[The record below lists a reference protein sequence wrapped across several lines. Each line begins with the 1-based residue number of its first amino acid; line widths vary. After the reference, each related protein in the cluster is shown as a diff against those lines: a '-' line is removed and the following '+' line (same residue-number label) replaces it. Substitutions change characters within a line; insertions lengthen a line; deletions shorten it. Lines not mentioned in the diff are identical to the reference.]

1 MEQET
6 YIPGLNEGAHRDSNK
21 NGRVSSVSPYEDPN
35 ANIKDPSRNYNFKQ
49 PDSNSQTPV
58 VGFLYTVSKNGF
70 PEYWPLHIGQ
80 NTIGKDNNMDIC
92 LKESSIS
99 DHHANI
105 QIKKMRT
112 NGGRLI
118 ATIVDAGSK
127 NGIVVNDEELDYDR
141 HPLKHMDIITIG
153 LNYQLVCLLID
164 PIEIGLDVSKNF
176 KSISATEK
184 TEEKEAPVVPENRTY
199 HPDNVPPVQSP
210 YGNPYGNPEPIQDET
225 INIQGN
231 YSGLNAGGTRI
242 M

>member
-6 YIPGLNEGAHRDSNK
+6 YIPGLNSHLNDPYNQEGHTN
-21 NGRVSSVSPYEDPN
+21 PY
-35 ANIKDPSRNYNFKQ
+35 Q
-49 PDSNSQTPV
+49 PDAPRVKKSQMKAPTNDQGLQTPV
-58 VGFLYTVSKNGF
+58 VGFLYSVSKNGF
-70 PEYWPLHIGQ
+70 PEYWPLYIGQ
-80 NTIGKDNNMDIC
+80 NRIGKSADMDIC
-92 LKESSIS
+92 LREGSVS

-141 HPLKHMDIITIG
+141 HPLKNLDILTMG
-153 LNYQLVCLLID
+153 LNYKLIFILID
-164 PIEIGLDVSKNF
+164 PVEMGLTINKDFVALDEVK
-176 KSISATEK
+176 KDKKKEDE
-184 TEEKEAPVVPENRTY
+184 TEEPFIPENATH
-199 HPDNVPPVQSP
+199 HPGRSENQGYSP
-210 YGNPYGNPEPIQDET
+210 YGNGPIQDET
-225 INIQGN
+225 ININGN